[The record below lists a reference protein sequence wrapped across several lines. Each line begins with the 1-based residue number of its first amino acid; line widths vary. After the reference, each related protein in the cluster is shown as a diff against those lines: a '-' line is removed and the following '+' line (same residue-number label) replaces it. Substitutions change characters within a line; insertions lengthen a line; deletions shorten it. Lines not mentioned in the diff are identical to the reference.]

1 MGNKKKIMSSA
12 TSQLLDFVKMCN
24 DFALIKRNKIKDD
37 LSRETDAEHTYQVAM
52 VSWYVNSAYGLRL
65 NEEKILKYALVH
77 DIPEVRAGD
86 VSSIHKHRDPTLR
99 ARQSRNE
106 AKAAQNIQKDFGEFK
121 DFLSIYEK
129 YESQD
134 DEEAKLVYA
143 IDKFLAFINM
153 YLMKND
159 HYCHDEKCTKE
170 EYVAERLLRLKEQPL
185 IQKIFLEL
193 VPIVDQ
199 AGIFYKPSKRG

>member
-1 MGNKKKIMSSA
+1 MSSA

-86 VSSIHKHRDPTLR
+86 VSS
-99 ARQSRNE
+99 
-106 AKAAQNIQKDFGEFK
+106 
-121 DFLSIYEK
+121 
-129 YESQD
+129 
-134 DEEAKLVYA
+134 
-143 IDKFLAFINM
+143 
-153 YLMKND
+153 
-159 HYCHDEKCTKE
+159 
-170 EYVAERLLRLKEQPL
+170 
-185 IQKIFLEL
+185 
-193 VPIVDQ
+193 
-199 AGIFYKPSKRG
+199 